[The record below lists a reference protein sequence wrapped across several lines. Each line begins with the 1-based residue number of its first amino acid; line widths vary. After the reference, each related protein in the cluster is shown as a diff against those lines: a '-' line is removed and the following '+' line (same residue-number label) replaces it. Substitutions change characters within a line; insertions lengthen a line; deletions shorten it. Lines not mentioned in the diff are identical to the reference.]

1 MIFLKTKVN
10 GAYVIDLERRAD
22 HRGFFARAWCLKEF
36 EAQGL
41 TARVAQVN
49 VSFNTR
55 KGTLRGMHYQLA
67 PYQEAKIVC
76 CTKGALYDV
85 VVDLRRDSPTY
96 MQWTAVE
103 LTAGNR
109 RMIYVPEGCAHGTQ
123 TLAGETELLY
133 LMSQFYSP
141 EHSRGVRYNDPA
153 FDIRWPLAVESISDA
168 DRTWPNYQGMA

>member
-1 MIFLKTKVN
+1 
-10 GAYVIDLERRAD
+10 
-22 HRGFFARAWCLKEF
+22 
-36 EAQGL
+36 
-41 TARVAQVN
+41 VAQVN

-55 KGTLRGMHYQLA
+55 KGTVRGMHYQLA
-67 PYQEAKIVC
+67 PHQEAKIVC

-103 LTAGNR
+103 LTAANR
-109 RMIYVPEGCAHGTQ
+109 RMIYVPEGCAHGSQ
-123 TLAGETELLY
+123 TLADETELLY

-153 FDIRWPLAVESISDA
+153 LH
-168 DRTWPNYQGMA
+168 QMAPCRGEYF